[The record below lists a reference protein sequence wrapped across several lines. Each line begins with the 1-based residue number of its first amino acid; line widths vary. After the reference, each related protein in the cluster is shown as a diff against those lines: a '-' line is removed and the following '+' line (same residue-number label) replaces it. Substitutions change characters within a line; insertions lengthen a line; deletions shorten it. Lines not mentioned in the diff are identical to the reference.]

1 MPRIALLAL
10 LVLTLAATAF
20 AAPRKPVV
28 SGRALV
34 YASTQSFSF
43 GGNTSS
49 QRGFSASYYASN
61 KAPAGASGSVDI
73 PQGLGLGPNLP
84 LIIQNPEAVG
94 GAGASEVWQYWGC
107 SATVP
112 KGQPF
117 VFKGAATATGG
128 KVAVGSSGYAD
139 PMKLSGITA
148 SSSAVG
154 AYTMHVSYLG
164 DMSLS
169 LGAAQEFLD
178 PIAFT
183 TPTDGAAVDTTKAIA
198 LAWNALPRAQ
208 GYSLMASGRNAAGKT
223 VTWSSTRNWT
233 GWTELGVGKAVK
245 KGVLLPPDHLKCT
258 IPAGIFTGS
267 VSVTLTAYSADVV
280 GKGILPV
287 QGWAQ
292 SMTSLQL
299 GQ

>member
-1 MPRIALLAL
+1 MLAL
-10 LVLTLAATAF
+10 LVLSLAATAF
-20 AAPRKPVV
+20 AAPKKPVV
-28 SGRALV
+28 SGRALI

-49 QRGFSASYYASN
+49 QRGFSASYYASS
-61 KAPAGASGSVDI
+61 KAPAGATGSVDI

-117 VFKGAATATGG
+117 VAKGSAAVTG
-128 KVAVGSSGYAD
+128 KAAYGSNGYAD
-139 PMKLSGITA
+139 PMKVAAIAA
-148 SSSAVG
+148 SASDVG
-154 AYTMHVSYLG
+154 AYTVHVSYLG
-164 DMSLS
+164 DISVT
-169 LGAAQEFLD
+169 LGAPQEFLD

-183 TPTDGAAVDTTKAIA
+183 TPADGASVDTTKAIE
-198 LAWNALPRAQ
+198 LAWNAIPRVA
-208 GYSLMASGRNAAGKT
+208 GYSLMASGRNAQGKT

-233 GWTELGVGKAVK
+233 SWTEIGVSKAVAR
-245 KGVLLPPDHLKCT
+245 GLLLPPDHLKCT
-258 IPAGIFTGS
+258 IPAGIFTGQ

-280 GKGILPV
+280 GKGALPV

-292 SMTSLQL
+292 SMTSLSL
-299 GQ
+299 GTP